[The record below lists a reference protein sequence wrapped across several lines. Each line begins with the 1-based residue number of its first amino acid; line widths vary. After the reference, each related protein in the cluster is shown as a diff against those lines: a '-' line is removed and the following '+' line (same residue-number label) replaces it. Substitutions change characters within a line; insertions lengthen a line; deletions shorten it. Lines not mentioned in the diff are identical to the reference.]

1 MYKFVT
7 VFLLSLLLFQDE
19 PTINWSHNL
28 ELEWTNFQGKPVE
41 GTTVVAVTA
50 SGLSFGFS
58 TKRTNDQL
66 SDYTFNVEAQFYPEK
81 SWYLKDRADD
91 NTLSHE
97 RLHFDIT
104 ELHARKFRKRIGNTK
119 FTNNINREMELIYK
133 AINEELTAMQNLYD
147 EETNHSQNLEA
158 QRQWESRI
166 TIALEKLAYYSSR

>member
-7 VFLLSLLLFQDE
+7 AFLLFFLVFQDE
-19 PTINWSHNL
+19 PKINWSHDL
-28 ELEWTNFQGKPVE
+28 ELEWNNFQGKPVN

-58 TKRTNDQL
+58 TERTDNQL
-66 SDYTFNVEAQFYPEK
+66 SDYTFNVEAQFYPKK

-104 ELHARKFRKRIGNTK
+104 ELHARKFRKRISNTK
-119 FTNNINREMELIYK
+119 FTNSINQEMEVIYK
-133 AINEELTAMQNLYD
+133 AINEELSAMQNLYD
-147 EETNHSQNLEA
+147 AETNHSQDIEA
-158 QRQWESRI
+158 QRKWESKI
-166 TIALEKLAYYSSR
+166 TMALNKLAYYRSK